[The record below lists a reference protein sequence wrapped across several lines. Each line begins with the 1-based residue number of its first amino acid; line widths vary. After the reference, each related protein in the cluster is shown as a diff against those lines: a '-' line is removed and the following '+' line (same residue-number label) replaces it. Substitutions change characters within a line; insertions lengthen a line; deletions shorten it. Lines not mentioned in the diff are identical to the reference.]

1 MADRFESEEKA
12 PTRYPVFSSELWRGA
27 ALTPGRVP
35 HHIIRQLMSESLCS
49 GGLVLVS
56 GATGVGKTTTT
67 SSAVVSRLHSF
78 GGGVAWAIEDP
89 SEYDMEGQ
97 HGDRHGIC
105 WQKSVTQG
113 GFAQAMR
120 NVMRCYPAGAYGI
133 LMVGEVRD
141 KETADQCIRAA
152 MNGLLVIATIH
163 SNSIIGTIDRLIG
176 MSSERDRGVARQIL
190 SMSLRLIVH
199 QARRPGEQSK
209 IVFRSLWVNQDSQ
222 VSSAIRMV
230 MPQHS
235 KNRSSISPTKF
246 GWVPPPMLMK
256 PIKRQKGYLL
266 FEVAMAGV
274 AAAGIIAGLAFYLK
288 ADSDSKVANLYG
300 QWMAA
305 YVNGVASFM
314 AQQGTTAPAFASE
327 QVRTGSSQLP
337 VVDHSRLMRPCSR
350 AVCQRTSIPPRSVW
364 PHQR

>member
-1 MADRFESEEKA
+1 
-12 PTRYPVFSSELWRGA
+12 
-27 ALTPGRVP
+27 
-35 HHIIRQLMSESLCS
+35 MSESLCS

-78 GGGVAWAIEDP
+78 GGVAWAIEDP

-222 VSSAIRMV
+222 VSSAIRDGDA
-230 MPQHS
+230 
-235 KNRSSISPTKF
+235 TT
-246 GWVPPPMLMK
+246 
-256 PIKRQKGYLL
+256 
-266 FEVAMAGV
+266 
-274 AAAGIIAGLAFYLK
+274 LK
-288 ADSDSKVANLYG
+288 EQIQYQSNKIRMG
-300 QWMAA
+300 
-305 YVNGVASFM
+305 
-314 AQQGTTAPAFASE
+314 AP
-327 QVRTGSSQLP
+327 L
-337 VVDHSRLMRPCSR
+337 C
-350 AVCQRTSIPPRSVW
+350 
-364 PHQR
+364 